1 VPDENQKEN
10 GGSLVAFLS
19 GDAANI
25 ILDKTDEE
33 IVNMCVESLQ
43 KLFPEE
49 VILIC
54 IVQSEF
60 FG

>member
-1 VPDENQKEN
+1 MHVVVQMPDENQKEG

-19 GDAANI
+19 GDAVNI

-33 IVNMCVESLQ
+33 IVSMCVESLR

-49 VILIC
+49 VIL
-54 IVQSEF
+54 V
-60 FG
+60 